1 MKRLIAFA
9 GLGIALS
16 GCVVTIIPPAASGS
30 ISNLRS
36 QAFYC
41 INDGVGTST
50 TNVTNFKFKFD
61 VTGTISGYEVYV
73 SNPDASGTA
82 STPQAL
88 GGVQGP
94 RTETASL
101 SAASGRVAR
110 AVQITGNGAN
120 AAPTLGTFVGTVST
134 KPLAVVVSQG
144 SLWVRPIRTDG
155 SFGNYVES
163 KELMTPSSDKATCET
178 AIGNVP

>member
-1 MKRLIAFA
+1 MKRLLALA

-16 GCVVTIIPPAASGS
+16 GCVITVVPATGS

-50 TNVTNFKFKFD
+50 TNVTSFKFKFD
-61 VTGTISGYEVYV
+61 VTGTISGYEVYI
-73 SNPDASGTA
+73 SNPDPSGTA
-82 STPQAL
+82 STPQAV

-94 RTETASL
+94 RTETVSL
-101 SAASGRVAR
+101 SASSGRVAR
-110 AVQITGNGAN
+110 AVQITANGGN
-120 AAPTLGTFVGTVST
+120 AAPTLGGFVGTVSV
-134 KPLAVVVSQG
+134 KPSAILVSQG
-144 SLWVRPIRTDG
+144 SLWVRPIRSDG
-155 SFGNYVES
+155 TFGNYVES
-163 KELMTPSSDKATCET
+163 KELMTPSSDAATCQT